1 MKRFFCVL
9 LFVGCLLTF
18 GACSLEEAG
27 GSGTFFESFY
37 NDYIMIYFEE
47 YITSCTA
54 FGQYFAEV
62 PVVGT
67 VLEFIVTALAYAIGG
82 IILAIRIVFAFVLY
96 FLIETA
102 SFVEEIIRAISETV
116 LDMIS

>member
-1 MKRFFCVL
+1 MKKFFQVFYVALIL
-9 LFVGCLLTF
+9 LFIYAPIFTLVVY
-18 GACSLEEAG
+18 
-27 GSGTFFESFY
+27 SFV
-37 NDYIMIYFEE
+37 D
-47 YITSCTA
+47 
-54 FGQYFAEV
+54 V

-116 LDMIS
+116 LALIS